1 MHRAREAHVHVQKA
15 TFMVADGLKLY
26 RVEQLSVEVIGS
38 KGSRGHNA
46 NVASINGPCHIAK
59 SRGSCQLLEP
69 SPNFWQLIPARKVD
83 LLPENL
89 LDAFAH
95 PVDHIVACRAGNV
108 EGLGTGTAAPQRP
121 SPTRGRPAPGDG
133 GPGYP
138 A

>member
-1 MHRAREAHVHVQKA
+1 M
-15 TFMVADGLKLY
+15 
-26 RVEQLSVEVIGS
+26 EQLSVEVICS
-38 KGSRGHNA
+38 KGSWGHNA

-95 PVDHIVACRAGNV
+95 PVDQIVACHAGNV
-108 EGLGTGTAAPQRP
+108 EGLRHHSIGRSTRQPEQEHQHLKGLPPPVVDWPLETVDQAILRRP
-121 SPTRGRPAPGDG
+121 GKAEVLP
-133 GPGYP
+133 
-138 A
+138 